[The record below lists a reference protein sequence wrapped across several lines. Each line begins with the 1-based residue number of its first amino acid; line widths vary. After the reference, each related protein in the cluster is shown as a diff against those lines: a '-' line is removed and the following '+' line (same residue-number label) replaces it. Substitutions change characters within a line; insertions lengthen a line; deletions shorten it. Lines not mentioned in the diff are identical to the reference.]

1 MEYCMKTVDSPTA
14 MAHPKPI
21 ASFLAGFDSITNH
34 IWLISFP
41 VVLDLIIW
49 LGPHFRIQSLIEA
62 INAQITLTSG
72 SGISPSTESAQ
83 MSKEFWSFAAERF
96 NLLTMLRSIPVGIPS
111 LMAGS
116 SPIQM
121 PLGEA
126 ASIDFP
132 SGMSALAIWILFSLI
147 GLVLGT
153 FYYIVVSQASLNG
166 KVNLKQAFGQW
177 PGASLQVVALAL
189 FWVLLFLAIT
199 LPASCIISF
208 FLASGMPLG
217 QVALFLLFG
226 FLLWIF
232 FPLLF
237 SAHGIVVY
245 RLNILASVRNS
256 MRVTRLNLPA
266 ASLFFLIVLVVS
278 QLMDIIWRWPKEDS
292 WFTLIGILG
301 HAFVST
307 GLLAASFI
315 FYRDANQWL
324 QKTIGLV
331 A

>member
-1 MEYCMKTVDSPTA
+1 MKTVDSPTT

-34 IWLISFP
+34 IWLILFP
-41 VVLDLIIW
+41 VVLDLLIW

-62 INAQITLTSG
+62 INAQITRDSG
-72 SGISPSTESAQ
+72 LGFSPSTESAQ
-83 MSKEFWSFAAERF
+83 ISKEFWSFAAERF
-96 NLLTMLRSIPVGIPS
+96 NLLTMVRSVPVGIPS

-126 ASIDFP
+126 AFVDLS
-132 SGMSALAIWILFSLI
+132 SGMSALVIWILFSLI
-147 GLVLGT
+147 GLIAGT
-153 FYYIVVSQASLNG
+153 FYYIVVFQASLNG
-166 KVNLKQAFGQW
+166 KVNLRQAFSQW
-177 PGASLQVVALAL
+177 PGASIQIVALAL
-189 FWVLLFLAIT
+189 LWVFLFLVIT

-217 QVALFLLFG
+217 QVTLFLLFG

-245 RLNILASVRNS
+245 HLNMLASVRYS
-256 MRVTRLNLPA
+256 MRVIRLNLPA
-266 ASLFFLIVLVVS
+266 ASLFFLIVLVIS

-292 WFTLIGILG
+292 WFALIGILG
-301 HAFVST
+301 HAFIST

-324 QKTIGLV
+324 QKTIGL
-331 A
+331 AA

>member
-1 MEYCMKTVDSPTA
+1 MKTVDSPTA
-14 MAHPKPI
+14 VAHPKPI

-34 IWLISFP
+34 IWLILFP
-41 VVLDLIIW
+41 VVLDLFIW
-49 LGPHFRIQSLIEA
+49 LGPHLRIRSLIEA
-62 INAQITLTSG
+62 INAQITLNSG
-72 SGISPSTESAQ
+72 SGISPSAESAQ
-83 MSKEFWSFAAERF
+83 VSKEFWSLAAERF
-96 NLLTMLRSIPVGIPS
+96 NLLTMLRSVPVGIPS
-111 LMAGS
+111 LTAGS
-116 SPIQM
+116 SPVQM

-126 ASIDFP
+126 AFIDLS
-132 SGMSALAIWILFSLI
+132 SGMSVLVIWILFGLI
-147 GLVLGT
+147 GLILGT

-166 KVNLKQAFGQW
+166 KVNLRQAFGQW

-189 FWVLLFLAIT
+189 FWVFLFLAIT

-217 QVALFLLFG
+217 QVTLFLLFG

-245 RLNILASVRNS
+245 RLNMLASVRYS
-256 MRVTRLNLPA
+256 MRVTRLNLSA
-266 ASLFFLIVLVVS
+266 VSLFFLIALVIS

-292 WFTLIGILG
+292 WFALIGILG
-301 HAFVST
+301 HAFIST

-324 QKTIGLV
+324 QKTIGL
-331 A
+331 AA

>member
-1 MEYCMKTVDSPTA
+1 MKTVDSPTA

-21 ASFLAGFDSITNH
+21 ASFLAGFDSISNH
-34 IWLISFP
+34 IWLILFP
-41 VVLDLIIW
+41 VVLDLLIW

-62 INAQITLTSG
+62 INAQIARDSG
-72 SGISPSTESAQ
+72 LGFSPSTESAQ

-96 NLLTMLRSIPVGIPS
+96 NLLTMVRSVPVGIPS

-126 ASIDFP
+126 AFIDLS
-132 SGMSALAIWILFSLI
+132 SGVSALVIWILFSLI
-147 GLVLGT
+147 GLIAGT

-166 KVNLKQAFGQW
+166 KVNLRRAFSQW
-177 PGASLQVVALAL
+177 PGASIQIVALAL
-189 FWVLLFLAIT
+189 LWVFLFLAIT

-217 QVALFLLFG
+217 QVTLFLLFG

-245 RLNILASVRNS
+245 RLNMLASVRYS
-256 MRVTRLNLPA
+256 MRVIRLNLPA
-266 ASLFFLIVLVVS
+266 ASLFFLIVLVIS
-278 QLMDIIWRWPKEDS
+278 QLMDIIWRWPKEDL
-292 WFTLIGILG
+292 WFALIGILG
-301 HAFVST
+301 HAFIST

-324 QKTIGLV
+324 QKTIGL
-331 A
+331 AA

>member
-1 MEYCMKTVDSPTA
+1 MKTVDSPTA

-21 ASFLAGFDSITNH
+21 ASFLAGFDSISNH
-34 IWLISFP
+34 IWLILFP
-41 VVLDLIIW
+41 VVLDLLIW

-62 INAQITLTSG
+62 INAQIARDSG
-72 SGISPSTESAQ
+72 LGFSPSTESAQ

-96 NLLTMLRSIPVGIPS
+96 NLLTMVRSVPVGIPS

-126 ASIDFP
+126 AFIDLS
-132 SGMSALAIWILFSLI
+132 SGVSALVIWILFSLI
-147 GLVLGT
+147 GLIAGT

-166 KVNLKQAFGQW
+166 KVNLRRAFSQW
-177 PGASLQVVALAL
+177 PGASIQIVALAL
-189 FWVLLFLAIT
+189 LWVFLFLAIT

-217 QVALFLLFG
+217 QVTLFLLFG

-245 RLNILASVRNS
+245 RLNMLASVRYS
-256 MRVTRLNLPA
+256 MRVIRLNLPA
-266 ASLFFLIVLVVS
+266 ASLFFLIVLVIS

-292 WFTLIGILG
+292 WFALIGILG
-301 HAFVST
+301 HAFIST

-324 QKTIGLV
+324 QKTIGL
-331 A
+331 AA

>member
-1 MEYCMKTVDSPTA
+1 MNTVDSPTA

-34 IWLISFP
+34 IWLVSFP
-41 VVLDLIIW
+41 VILDLIIW
-49 LGPHFRIQSLIEA
+49 LGPHFRIKSLIEA
-62 INAQITLTSG
+62 LNEQITRTSG
-72 SGISPSTESAQ
+72 LGISPSTESAQ

-96 NLLTMLRSIPVGIPS
+96 NMLTMVRSVPVGIPS
-111 LMAGS
+111 LTAGS
-116 SPIQM
+116 SPIYI

-126 ASIDFP
+126 AFIDLS
-132 SGMSALAIWILFSLI
+132 SGMVALAVWILFSLI
-147 GLVLGT
+147 GLISGT

-177 PGASLQVVALAL
+177 PGASIQVVALAL
-189 FWVLLFLAIT
+189 LWVFLFLAIT

-217 QVALFLLFG
+217 QVTLFLLFG
-226 FLLWIF
+226 FLMWIF

-245 RLNILASVRNS
+245 RLNIMASVRNS

-266 ASLFFLIVLVVS
+266 TSLFFLIVLVIS

-292 WFTLIGILG
+292 WFTLVGILG
-301 HAFVST
+301 HAFITT

-315 FYRDANQWL
+315 FYRDANQWV
-324 QKTIGLV
+324 QKTVGL
-331 A
+331 AA